1 MRVLTSCGGS
11 HWAGFMICH
20 RNVLVWGGG
29 RLINR
34 ADKLCRE
41 GGWMDPRDFLEMA
54 REQTTEIIE
63 EQGLVQLRERMLRD
77 LKKVDATWSEEIR

>member
-1 MRVLTSCGGS
+1 
-11 HWAGFMICH
+11 
-20 RNVLVWGGG
+20 
-29 RLINR
+29 
-34 ADKLCRE
+34 
-41 GGWMDPRDFLEMA
+41 MDPRDFLEMA